1 MKKSFLLHQ
10 DSLSVI
16 DKMSD
21 EQVGK
26 LLRLMKSYHNWND
39 YICDDFSVELV
50 FEQFKNQ
57 FDRDLEK
64 YQNVCERNAKNWK
77 HGGRPKLDTDIK
89 PKKPSGIITN
99 PKKPRKAD
107 NDNDND
113 NDSDKENNNILPIG
127 NTTIVDQEKKEYIS
141 TPQTQ
146 EINNMIDLVK
156 NACKD
161 AGVVYAP
168 DPKERQYAKHML
180 GKKFHAEAITPLNT
194 TIEYFVTNVIAASAK
209 RKFMKQI
216 YNCTTLYYNRGSV
229 INRIMLEKKEQQ
241 AKPSTSF

>member
-1 MKKSFLLHQ
+1 MITLVKYSDYQ
-10 DSLSVI
+10 WWD
-16 DKMSD
+16 DD
-21 EQVGK
+21 EQPSK
-26 LLRLMKSYHNWND
+26 QPTSNQQLNQQTTTN
-39 YICDDFSVELV
+39 
-50 FEQFKNQ
+50 KN
-57 FDRDLEK
+57 EK
-64 YQNVCERNAKNWK
+64 NIKNEK
-77 HGGRPKLDTDIK
+77 
-89 PKKPSGIITN
+89 
-99 PKKPRKAD
+99 
-107 NDNDND
+107 
-113 NDSDKENNNILPIG
+113 NNILPIG
-127 NTTIVDQEKKEYIS
+127 NTTIVDQEKKEYIP
-141 TPQTQ
+141 TAQTQ